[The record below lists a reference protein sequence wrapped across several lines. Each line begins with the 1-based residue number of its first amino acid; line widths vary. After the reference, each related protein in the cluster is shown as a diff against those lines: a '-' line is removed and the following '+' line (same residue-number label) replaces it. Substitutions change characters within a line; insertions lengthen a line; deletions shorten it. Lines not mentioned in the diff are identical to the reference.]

1 MNLDQSNI
9 NMFLNKYVVFVD
21 EISDYHHYNSN
32 IRHLLYLIVPSF
44 IYKYGVSYESLI
56 LKCFRETEI
65 YVTENKDNFV
75 TASFNRL
82 LKKENNEYY
91 TEKYILINDYSSTDL
106 STLIDDIVHEI
117 NHAVNSINNEIFY
130 DDKYVYVRTGL
141 SKLVYDKKT
150 LNIINKSDEITLE
163 EILNT
168 NDTEEVIN
176 VINMFSKFNIDNNQI
191 SNLIYALNGE
201 IKGNMYESNAY
212 SYQKYVCKSLID
224 NKTFTPT
231 IKNLRIKGY
240 INDIPNLFDS
250 VIGINGSY
258 DKLNKTLTDMHKLIV
273 RYSNSKFF
281 KKILLSKIKDKALII
296 NNLINE
302 YERKCIFK

>member
-9 NMFLNKYVVFVD
+9 NNFLNKYVTFVD
-21 EISDYHHYNSN
+21 EISDYYHYNSN
-32 IRHLLYLIVPSF
+32 IRHLLYLVVPSF
-44 IYKYGVSYESLI
+44 IYKYGVSCENLV

-82 LKKENNEYY
+82 LKKGVDGYY

-106 STLIDDIVHEI
+106 STLIDDIVHEV

-141 SKLVYDKKT
+141 SKLIYDKKS
-150 LNIINKSDEITLE
+150 LNVINKSDEIVLE

-168 NDTEEVIN
+168 NDTEEIIN
-176 VINMFSKFNIDNNQI
+176 VINMFSKFNIENKQI
-191 SNLIYALNGE
+191 SSLIYALNGE
-201 IKGNMYESNAY
+201 IKGNKYESNAY
-212 SYQKYVCKSLID
+212 SYQKYVCKSLVD
-224 NKTFTPT
+224 NMTFTPT
-231 IKNLRIKGY
+231 IKTLRLKGY
-240 INDIPNLFDS
+240 INEIPNLFDD

-258 DKLNKTLTDMHKLIV
+258 VKLNKTLTEMHKLIIK
-273 RYSNSKFF
+273 YSKSKLF
-281 KKILLSKIKDKALII
+281 KSFLLGKIKDKAMII

-302 YERKCIFK
+302 YDRKCIFR